1 MDTLRQMTVGMGI
14 IRSNGKE
21 EAEEEECRINPIDA
35 AFKRLDL
42 KSIEPVPKDTPEW
55 RNLEKMCLDSKG
67 WSHDYAYSVK
77 DIFRIER
84 HNEDKR
90 FAGWMKTKVSDARQ
104 RSEQRL

>member
-1 MDTLRQMTVGMGI
+1 MTVGMGI

-21 EAEEEECRINPIDA
+21 EEEEECRINPIDA

-55 RNLEKMCLDSKG
+55 KNLEKMCLDSKG

-90 FAGWMKTKVSDARQ
+90 FANWMKTKVREAR
-104 RSEQRL
+104 